1 MTLMA
6 STSVGDIVMQ
16 GTHVTLVLIG
26 VGVGFA
32 VGGTAGLAGALTIA
46 GGAHISRLVA
56 AAVTHRVI
64 SRSTRRMKI
73 YITKQELYIHDVL
86 TDKLQREV
94 NKTPPELLEDKD
106 THKSIR
112 EQLAKEYAS
121 LARGSLSKKIR
132 KKFRTFRWFDKN
144 DYTEKFGEGLANK
157 FTTEIPANYVDLVIK
172 EAAIERLVKEHL
184 PAEIEKAENRMRRL
198 NEERERAFK
207 ELEKLPIGE
216 QNRKRTELAKR
227 FNEEHANM
235 ERKLKEQKDRQKKL
249 QEREPTDVERTIRDI
264 EEHARRQRE
273 LELERLRGKPSRGK
287 R

>member
-1 MTLMA
+1 
-6 STSVGDIVMQ
+6 
-16 GTHVTLVLIG
+16 
-26 VGVGFA
+26 
-32 VGGTAGLAGALTIA
+32 
-46 GGAHISRLVA
+46 
-56 AAVTHRVI
+56 
-64 SRSTRRMKI
+64 MKI